1 MAKKCAVLRERTA
14 NESAFYSLFLLF
26 SMFLRS
32 FLKNNCAKFAFYAI
46 RKGGKNVEFGT
57 TFCINSTAFCMNTN
71 GYLLQNTMQSP
82 TKRNA
87 NSYKTQYKCS
97 ILRLTCFVVRVQS
110 GIALR
115 FLWLKMLRK
124 AHFCLLK
131 FVLQSAKN

>member
-1 MAKKCAVLRERTA
+1 MGKYILQSALLCPTHSRRKFPQNGEKMRRFARTNRERKRVLRP
-14 NESAFYSLFLLF
+14 FLLF

-46 RKGGKNVEFGT
+46 RKGGKNVEFGR

-87 NSYKTQYKCS
+87 NSC
-97 ILRLTCFVVRVQS
+97 
-110 GIALR
+110 
-115 FLWLKMLRK
+115 
-124 AHFCLLK
+124 
-131 FVLQSAKN
+131 

>member
-1 MAKKCAVLRERTA
+1 MGKYILQSALLCPTHSRRDSPQNGEIMRRLRERT
-14 NESAFYSLFLLF
+14 ESVSAFYSLFLLF

-87 NSYKTQYKCS
+87 NSYKTQC
-97 ILRLTCFVVRVQS
+97 
-110 GIALR
+110 
-115 FLWLKMLRK
+115 
-124 AHFCLLK
+124 
-131 FVLQSAKN
+131 